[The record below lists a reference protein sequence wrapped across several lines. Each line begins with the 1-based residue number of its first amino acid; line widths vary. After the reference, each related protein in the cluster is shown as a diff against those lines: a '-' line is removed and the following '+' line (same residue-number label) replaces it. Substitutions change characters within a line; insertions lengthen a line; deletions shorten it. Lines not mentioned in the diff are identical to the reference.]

1 MEQFKNHREKNSR
14 EFVLTLEIIPDERD
28 YKEQIID
35 ARLKWISE
43 NDPYNPLK
51 NFSMVDCQCEI
62 DFFVSRQQELEQEK
76 ERYIHQLMLELQQE
90 LQEIQTNEP
99 PELAINL
106 MGPDYLVQ
114 DRIQKYREQEIRKRE
129 AICHEEVKLI
139 AGRYNS
145 LKQQCEERINQARAN
160 YQAAFRIW
168 QEDRGWGM
176 EEQGGRGAEGRRG
189 RGAGETRGTREN
201 Y

>member
-1 MEQFKNHREKNSR
+1 MEQFKVHPEKISR
-14 EFVLTLEIIPDERD
+14 EFVVTLEIIPDERD

-43 NDPYNPLK
+43 NDPHNPLK
-51 NFSMVDCQCEI
+51 NFSMVDSQSEI

-76 ERYIHQLMLELQQE
+76 ERHIHQLMLELQQD
-90 LQEIQTNEP
+90 LQEIQTDEAP
-99 PELAINL
+99 GLAISL
-106 MGPDYLVQ
+106 SGPDYLVQ
-114 DRIQKYREQEIRKRE
+114 DRIQKYREQETKKRE
-129 AICHEEVKLI
+129 AICYEEVKLI

-168 QEDRGWGM
+168 QEERGWGLGNG
-176 EEQGGRGAEGRRG
+176 EQRGTGAEEERG
-189 RGAGETRGTREN
+189 KR
-201 Y
+201 

>member
-1 MEQFKNHREKNSR
+1 MQHFKNHPETISL
-14 EFVLTLEIIPDERD
+14 ESVLTLEIILNERD

-51 NFSMVDCQCEI
+51 NFGMVDSQSEI

-76 ERYIHQLMLELQQE
+76 KRHIHQRMLQ
-90 LQEIQTNEP
+90 LQEEIQEIKMDEP

-106 MGPDYLVQ
+106 IGPDYVVQ
-114 DRIQKYREQEIRKRE
+114 DKIQKYREQETRKRE
-129 AICHEEVKLI
+129 AICHDEVQLI
-139 AGRYNS
+139 TGRYNS
-145 LKQQCEERINQARAN
+145 LKQQCEERISQARAN

-168 QEDRGWGM
+168 QSAAGERGA
-176 EEQGGRGAEGRRG
+176 GGRGAGGQRG
-189 RGAGETRGTREN
+189 QGDKQN
-201 Y
+201 S